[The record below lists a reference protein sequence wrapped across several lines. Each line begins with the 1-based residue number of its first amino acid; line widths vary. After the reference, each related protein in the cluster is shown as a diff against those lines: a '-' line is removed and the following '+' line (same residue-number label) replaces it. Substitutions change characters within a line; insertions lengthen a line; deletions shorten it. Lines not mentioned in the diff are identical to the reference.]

1 MIYCYNRSS
10 NLHDE
15 MNDEVLESL
24 ILNRVLM
31 DMKVQQI
38 HKNLNYIQ
46 PNYVLNIVHVTK
58 KNQNF
63 FLFN

>member
-1 MIYCYNRSS
+1 MIFIYSRSS

-24 ILNRVLM
+24 LLNPVLM

-38 HKNLNYIQ
+38 HKNPNYIQ
-46 PNYVLNIVHVTK
+46 RNYVLDIVHVTRK
-58 KNQNF
+58 KEI
-63 FLFN
+63 L

>member
-1 MIYCYNRSS
+1 MICCYNRSS

-46 PNYVLNIVHVTK
+46 QNSALNIVHVIVD
-58 KNQNF
+58 
-63 FLFN
+63 

>member
-1 MIYCYNRSS
+1 MIYCYNRST

-24 ILNRVLM
+24 FLNQVLT

-38 HKNLNYIQ
+38 HKNLDYIRL
-46 PNYVLNIVHVTK
+46 NYVLDIVHVTRK
-58 KNQNF
+58 IKF
-63 FLFN
+63 S